1 MNNNKKIFGL
11 IILAVFLTIV
21 VSISPISKLAK
32 RVLNDLNE
40 SNNNHT
46 YLTASFKYLDK
57 DGKEVKDIDDK
68 IYVFLTK
75 GDNGQDGMVTLALT
89 ANGEKVSV
97 TKIYDQNGSE
107 IKENNTNGHEIDGT
121 YSVTVA
127 VLKDNQ
133 NNNDFKE
140 SSKFDENKY
149 YKYNDGDSYN
159 GSYTITYNETVSIN
173 SNSTEELEIKVKE
186 RDGKR
191 LSSSEILEPM
201 NLATNFGVFALKF
214 SQYADIEATVGVQTF
229 ERNGSQT
236 FGLSDHNYEGLNKVN
251 EKTKIVVDKNYE
263 KNNNPLSGKEVKIVL
278 LKDNENI
285 KEQTC
290 KTDNEGKCSVI
301 FKDVEKGTYT
311 VAESINGEIVSTDE
325 TVVDESGNS
334 ITVKFNNNNI
344 ELKEFNDS
352 DKIGYNYNYIEKI
365 GSNEGEVHL
374 EKIRKPGT
382 LVLGTREL
390 VTKYEKNQEF
400 QNKDD
405 KERVTVVLAGT
416 EGYPTID
423 FDKEFDKLKNLSV
436 QLATAIDSE
445 DVKVYYKTVEE
456 IKNTDIDFKSYEKEY
471 ILVNVDCG
479 NSSEVII
486 GGRNKI
492 DGKNPNDT
500 SFVYDEGAK
509 IIYNFYTKNG
519 NEITPYTHSIKT
531 SDSTAGIIL
540 APAADVEGAKG
551 NHSGTIIAKD
561 YNHKEGEVH
570 QKVIPKW
577 LSSSNNASI
586 TNTIVEKEKENQD
599 VRIGKVD
606 ETGKNISGAELQ
618 LTDDTGKE
626 IENWVTDNNL
636 HKVNSELEKG
646 KEYIIKE
653 IKAPEG
659 YQLARDYTFT
669 YNGQET
675 QEYTMID
682 TKVIVKKT
690 DEEKKYLPG
699 ATLQILDLKGNIIET
714 WTSGDTEH
722 IVTSKLNPGEKY
734 VLHEENAPLGYKK
747 AKDVQFVFE
756 AGEKNKIIELENQKI
771 VIGVFVEKLDWNK
784 KELSGAQL
792 QILDSENNIID
803 SWTSDGSVHRVQAKL
818 EIGKKYRLHEKSAP
832 EGYEI
837 SKDVEFVVKNTEDNQ
852 MVRMM
857 DNKIIIKGEPF
868 VKISKV
874 DKNEK
879 YLVGAELQLLDSN
892 GNVIEQWMSNDQ
904 THIVDAKLEI
914 GKQYTLHEKSAPS
927 GYEKAED
934 ITFTAKEDEQEIKM
948 VDERIRKVA
957 GVVETLDDI
966 SKYIII
972 FAVSLI
978 LLFGGFI
985 GFIIYNKKKLS
996 K

>member
-107 IKENNTNGHEIDGT
+107 KNDTVDGT
-121 YSVTVA
+121 YNVKVA

-214 SQYADIEATVGVQTF
+214 SQYADIEATVGIQTF

-236 FGLSDHNYEGLNKVN
+236 FGLSDRNYEGLNKVN

-352 DKIGYNYNYIEKI
+352 DKIGYNYNYNYIEKI

-382 LVLGTREL
+382 LVLGTQEL

-519 NEITPYTHSIKT
+519 NEITTYTHNIKT

-659 YQLARDYTFT
+659 YQLARDYKFT
-669 YNGQET
+669 YNGQKNET
-675 QEYTMID
+675 YTMID
-682 TKVIVKKT
+682 TKVIVRKI
-690 DEEKKYLPG
+690 DEEKKFLPG
-699 ATLQILDLKGNIIET
+699 ATLKILDLKGNIIDT
-714 WTSGDTEH
+714 WVSDNTEH
-722 IVTSKLNPGEKY
+722 VINAKLNIGEKY
-734 VLHEENAPLGYKK
+734 ILREEVAPLGYKK
-747 AKDVQFVFE
+747 AKDVEFVYE
-756 AGEKNKIIELENQKI
+756 AGSKNQIIELENNKI
-771 VIGVFVEKLDWNK
+771 VIGVFIEKLDWNK
-784 KELSGAQL
+784 KELTGAQL

-803 SWTSDGSVHRVQAKL
+803 SWTSDGSVYRVKAKL
-818 EIGKKYRLHEKSAP
+818 NIKERYTLHEVSAP
-832 EGYEI
+832 EGYETSPDI
-837 SKDVEFVVKNTEDNQ
+837 EFEVKDTEDNQ
-852 MVRMM
+852 IITMI

-874 DKNEK
+874 DKYEN
-879 YLVGAELQLLDSN
+879 YLAGAELQLLDSN
-892 GNVIEQWMSNDQ
+892 GNVIEEWMSNDQ
-904 THIVDAKLEI
+904 THIVDVKLEV
-914 GKQYTLHEKSAPS
+914 GKKYTLHEVSAPK
-927 GYEKAED
+927 GYEVSDD
-934 ITFTAKEDEQEIKM
+934 ITFTAKADEQEIKM
-948 VDERIRKVA
+948 TDERIRKVA

-966 SKYIII
+966 SKYITI
-972 FAVSLI
+972 FFASIAIVLI
-978 LLFGGFI
+978 SIMVFMKF
-985 GFIIYNKKKLS
+985 NKKDLS